1 MGRIVFIIALAVLQA
16 VFGAPQWLMPDGAP
30 YIVRALSYSFFHGS
44 WWHLAVNALAI
55 WTVFDPRRSYRNPWT
70 DILLAF
76 LIAVAVYPLSF
87 RPVIGF
93 SNVLYALLGIR
104 TPSFSSPWW
113 KQTPVLVFIGVTL
126 ALAFIPRFSATTHI
140 AAFLLGMAVSAFRR
154 FRNNLLRDAGRY
166 L

>member
-1 MGRIVFIIALAVLQA
+1 MGRIAFILALIVIQA

-30 YIVRALSYSFFHGS
+30 YIVRALAYSFFHGS
-44 WWHLAVNALAI
+44 WWHLAINTLAI
-55 WTVFDPRRSYRNPWT
+55 WTVFDPKRMRRPMAE
-70 DILLAF
+70 LPLAF

-93 SNVLYALLGIR
+93 SNVLYAVLGMR
-104 TPSFSSPWW
+104 TPALSNPWW
-113 KQTPVLVFIGVTL
+113 KHPSVLVFLAVTI

-140 AAFLLGMAVSAFRR
+140 AAFLLGMCVAAFRR